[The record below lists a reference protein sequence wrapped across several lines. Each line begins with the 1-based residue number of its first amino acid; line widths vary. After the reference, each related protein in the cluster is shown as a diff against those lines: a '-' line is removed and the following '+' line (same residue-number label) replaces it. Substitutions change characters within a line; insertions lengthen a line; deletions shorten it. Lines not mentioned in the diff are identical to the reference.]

1 MAMMGHIRPRCPDCT
16 NEYNRIKTMKVKNII
31 QSGCLAIVIAASST
45 SFAQSS
51 ISTYGLWNGSDTI
64 DALASYSY
72 GGSYIFGQTFTAGS
86 DNILTDFTFWTK
98 KWSNG
103 GNVNAVAKV
112 YQWDKTNKT
121 VIGPSL
127 FTSGNYV
134 LGTSSSFTAT
144 TVNTSN
150 LNIST
155 GTDYVVMFE
164 ADDNQQ
170 GAVAFGGLFGDAMT
184 GTSMEWVNS
193 PDSITDTWST
203 FDNWDLAFTANFTSS
218 NPTNNAVPEP
228 SEWAAMGLLGTGLLG
243 LVVRGR
249 KKKLAN

>member
-1 MAMMGHIRPRCPDCT
+1 
-16 NEYNRIKTMKVKNII
+16 MKLKNII

-51 ISTYGLWNGSDTI
+51 ISTYGLWNGSDFI
-64 DALASYSY
+64 QPFASYSN
-72 GGSYIFGQTFTAGS
+72 GGSYIYGQTFTAGS
-86 DNILTDFTFWTK
+86 DTVLTDFTFWTREY
-98 KWSNG
+98 SDG

-155 GTDYVVMFE
+155 GTDYVLMFE
-164 ADDNQQ
+164 AANNQS
-170 GAVAFGGLFGDAMT
+170 GIAAFGGIFPDAMT
-184 GTSMEWVNS
+184 GTSMEWVN
-193 PDSITDTWST
+193 PNDSITDRWST
-203 FDNWDLAFTANFTSS
+203 FFEADLAFTANFTAS
-218 NPTNNAVPEP
+218 NPGNNAVPEP

-249 KKKLAN
+249 KKNLAN

>member
-1 MAMMGHIRPRCPDCT
+1 
-16 NEYNRIKTMKVKNII
+16 MKLKNII

-51 ISTYGLWNGSDTI
+51 ISTYGLWNGLDKIRTFE
-64 DALASYSY
+64 SYSND
-72 GGSYIFGQTFTAGS
+72 GGSYIYGQTFTAGS
-86 DNILTDFTFWTK
+86 DTVLTDFTFWTK
-98 KWSNG
+98 EFSNG

-134 LGTSSSFTAT
+134 LGTELSFTAT

-155 GTDYVVMFE
+155 GTDYVLMFE
-164 ADDNQQ
+164 AADNQS
-170 GAVAFGGLFGDAMT
+170 GTAAFGALFGDAMT
-184 GTSMEWVNS
+184 GTSLEFLNA
-193 PDSITDTWST
+193 PDSITGRWST
-203 FDNWDLAFTANFTSS
+203 FFEGDLAFTANFTSS